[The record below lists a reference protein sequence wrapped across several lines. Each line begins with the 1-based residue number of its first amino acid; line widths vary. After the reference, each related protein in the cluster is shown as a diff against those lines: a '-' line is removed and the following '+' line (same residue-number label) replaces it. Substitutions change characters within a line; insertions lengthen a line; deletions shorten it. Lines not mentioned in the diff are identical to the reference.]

1 MSPLP
6 TNPFR
11 PGVGTPPPYLADRE
25 RQLLHFAR
33 FLDAFPAR
41 RQNVRLTGLRG
52 VGKTVLLK
60 EYRNIARERGWVV
73 IRRDLS
79 KRLNDEADF
88 AIAISDDLKAAAA
101 ELSSTAKVADLLK
114 RAVAAIDEVKFGP
127 VKVSRGQGSPQPVLE
142 DRVRDA
148 LLRVGELAKEA
159 GRGAVFLYDE
169 AHVLADHEKQQQFP
183 LSALI
188 GAFVEVQDDDEGE
201 FPVMLVM
208 SGLPPLVRNLQD
220 ARSHSERLFR
230 AEELSN
236 LSLTR
241 SADDALSPAEQA
253 LVKPAEDVGVT
264 IEPGTAHRV
273 VNRVDGY
280 PYFIQKFGEAL
291 WDAADDAGETEIGE
305 LLLERTE
312 VAIQDS
318 LDSEFFE
325 GRYGDATAGDQR
337 TLRIAASLGDERF
350 EISRLIEEITSRKP
364 NATQQSVNRLLQRNL
379 IYRFEQGV
387 YAYTAPLFGEFV
399 RRKHPREAADA

>member
-6 TNPFR
+6 INPYR
-11 PGVGTPPPYLADRE
+11 PGVGTQPPYLADRE
-25 RQLLHFAR
+25 RELTHFAR
-33 FLDAFPAR
+33 YLGAFPER

-60 EYRNIARERGWVV
+60 EYRNIARAQDWTV

-79 KRLNDEADF
+79 RRLNDESDF

-101 ELSSTAKVADLLK
+101 ELSGAAKVADLLK
-114 RAVAAIDEVKFGP
+114 RAIAAIDEVKVGP
-127 VKVSRGQGSPQPVLE
+127 VKVSRGTGSPQPVLE

-148 LLRVGELAKEA
+148 LLRVGELAMAA

-169 AHVLADHEKQQQFP
+169 AHVLADHEKQKQFP
-183 LSALI
+183 LSALV
-188 GAFVEVQDDDEGE
+188 GAFVEVQDDENGE

-241 SADDALSPAEQA
+241 SAGGELSPAELA
-253 LVKPAEDVGVT
+253 LVKPAEDAGVS
-264 IEPGTAHRV
+264 IDGATARRV
-273 VNRVDGY
+273 VDRVDGY

-291 WDAADDAGETEIGE
+291 WDAADDAGESEIGE
-305 LLLERTE
+305 VLLERTE
-312 VAIQDS
+312 TGIQDS

-325 GRYGDATAGDQR
+325 GRYGDATAADQR
-337 TLRIAASLGDERF
+337 TLRVAASLGDERF
-350 EISRLIEEITSRKP
+350 EISRLIEEIRSRKA
-364 NATQQSVNRLLQRNL
+364 NATQQSVNRLLKKNL

-387 YAYTAPLFGEFV
+387 YAYTAPLFGDFL
-399 RRKHPREAADA
+399 RRKHPQESGDS